1 MAAAAG
7 IGAVAA
13 VFAVI
18 NLDDVEVNWLIGSWQ
33 TPLILV
39 IVLSMLLGA
48 GLDRLLV
55 RRARK
60 RKRERIRARIEAKK
74 QRFHANDNIAAFIE
88 PGELDELTKEVA
100 SKMAAVLESLTAIRR
115 AGADIVITYHA
126 KDVARWLSR

>member
-1 MAAAAG
+1 MSDPAERTPAKRPGDKVDKAGNARVVLAATLGG
-7 IGAVAA
+7 IAA

-39 IVLSMLLGA
+39 IALSMLLGA

-60 RKRERIRARIEAKK
+60 RKRER
-74 QRFHANDNIAAFIE
+74 D
-88 PGELDELTKEVA
+88 
-100 SKMAAVLESLTAIRR
+100 
-115 AGADIVITYHA
+115 
-126 KDVARWLSR
+126 

>member
-1 MAAAAG
+1 MSDPTERAPVKRPGDKPDKAGNARVAVAATL
-7 IGAVAA
+7 GAVAA

-55 RRARK
+55 RRARR
-60 RKRERIRARIEAKK
+60 RKRDR
-74 QRFHANDNIAAFIE
+74 
-88 PGELDELTKEVA
+88 G
-100 SKMAAVLESLTAIRR
+100 
-115 AGADIVITYHA
+115 
-126 KDVARWLSR
+126 

>member
-1 MAAAAG
+1 MSDPTERAPVKRPEDKPDKAASARL
-7 IGAVAA
+7 AVAA
-13 VFAVI
+13 TLGGIAAIFAVI

-60 RKRERIRARIEAKK
+60 RKRKR
-74 QRFHANDNIAAFIE
+74 D
-88 PGELDELTKEVA
+88 
-100 SKMAAVLESLTAIRR
+100 
-115 AGADIVITYHA
+115 
-126 KDVARWLSR
+126 

>member
-1 MAAAAG
+1 MSDLDEGTPATRPEDKPEKAGNARVAVAAVVGG
-7 IGAVAA
+7 IAA

-18 NLDDVEVNWLIGSWQ
+18 NLDDVEVNWLVGSWQ

-60 RKRERIRARIEAKK
+60 RKRAKVRAER
-74 QRFHANDNIAAFIE
+74 D
-88 PGELDELTKEVA
+88 
-100 SKMAAVLESLTAIRR
+100 
-115 AGADIVITYHA
+115 
-126 KDVARWLSR
+126 

>member
-1 MAAAAG
+1 MSDPTERAPVKRPAEKPEKAGNARVAVAATLGG
-7 IGAVAA
+7 IAA

-60 RKRERIRARIEAKK
+60 RKRDR
-74 QRFHANDNIAAFIE
+74 D
-88 PGELDELTKEVA
+88 
-100 SKMAAVLESLTAIRR
+100 
-115 AGADIVITYHA
+115 
-126 KDVARWLSR
+126 